1 MPSLLTEEEFEDD
14 YRLRFERLLHG
25 QGLLI
30 DFRRDRAGLDAGL
43 VLAQDDS
50 RKLSNVKVWFQLKGK
65 HKETLSATQLE
76 ERGSVD
82 VSVDIEHLKY
92 WYASPEAIY
101 LVTYIEATDM
111 FLAEDVQDI
120 VDRQWGTSI
129 LSPQFLPGQKTV
141 TVHISSEL
149 ILDTRA
155 IRSMARHQSMRID
168 GPAFRGRPL
177 GHRLDPLRCDLAEL
191 HPKVFMDV
199 VDDLLKAHRFKMEKE
214 LDVNNLLILP
224 ENSRDQTKFIVGTF
238 HTTYEWIFSLGVE
251 YGHDGTGSPRE
262 EGQTFHAFGKVA
274 ILVLG
279 NHLQAKVAERATDF
293 LKQLEEEGVTKI
305 LVIANAEERNIL
317 GTYGRMM
324 GRLSSIPQG
333 LGSLSYSVLTCTL
346 IYLKYRDQLVWKTI
360 NYNY

>member
-1 MPSLLTEEEFEDD
+1 MPSLLTEEDFEDD
-14 YRLRFERLLHG
+14 YRNRFERLLHG
-25 QGLLI
+25 QGLII
-30 DFRRDRAGLDAGL
+30 DFRRDRVGLDAGL

-50 RKLSNVKVWFQLKGK
+50 KKLSNVKIWFQLKGK
-65 HKETLSATQLE
+65 HKKTLSATQLK
-76 ERGSVD
+76 ERGRVD

-101 LVTYIEATDM
+101 LVVYIEATGM
-111 FLAEDVQDI
+111 FLAEDVQEI
-120 VDRQWGTSI
+120 VDRQWGTRI

-141 TVHISSEL
+141 TVHISNES
-149 ILDTRA
+149 ILDTRG
-155 IRSMARHQSMRID
+155 IRSMARHRSMRID

-191 HPKVFMDV
+191 HPDVFMNV
-199 VDDLLKAHRFKMEKE
+199 VDDLLEAHRFKPEKV
-214 LDVNNLLILP
+214 LDVNNVLNLP
-224 ENSRDQTKFIVGTF
+224 QDARDQTKFVVGTF

-279 NHLQAKVAERATDF
+279 KHRHAKPAKNATDF
-293 LKQLEEEGVTKI
+293 LQQLEKEGVTKI
-305 LVIANAEERNIL
+305 LVIANADERDIL
-317 GTYGRMM
+317 GTYSRMM

-346 IYLKYRDQLVWKTI
+346 IYLKYRDQLAWETI